1 MPLDDIGSQLTLS
14 RARTALED
22 LSLEAR
28 DCLRLWES
36 MKKILSEEELVK
48 FGVPDSS
55 TILPETISKSDVL
68 RWEAELK
75 QSLRRIIESQ
85 GSAFQKIRKL
95 LELHSNK
102 ETPLYEY
109 TRDLES
115 IFHLVVGLHRQDAL
129 PALVFH
135 YDTQGCEKVAKLIC
149 AMLLESEKEWK
160 EDSVEWAQKVKDYE
174 AWKRSEA
181 SQPSRRVVQ
190 RKRGEG
196 SDSGM
201 SKQEQLREEANV
213 EISPWASFNPNAPLE
228 RFSFADTTKMQASEA
243 NEMVR
248 PLRGVVDTLLLAALQ
263 RGIGVHH
270 SGLNREYRQ
279 V

>member
-1 MPLDDIGSQLTLS
+1 
-14 RARTALED
+14 
-22 LSLEAR
+22 
-28 DCLRLWES
+28 
-36 MKKILSEEELVK
+36 MKKIFSEEELVK
-48 FGVPDSS
+48 FGVPDPT
-55 TILPETISKSDVL
+55 TILPEAISKSDVL

-85 GSAFQKIRKL
+85 GSAFGKIRKL
-95 LELHSNK
+95 LELRSSQGIPPS
-102 ETPLYEY
+102 EFV
-109 TRDLES
+109 RDLES

-149 AMLLESEKEWK
+149 AMLLESEKDWK
-160 EDSVEWAQKVKDYE
+160 ESSVEWAQKIKDYE
-174 AWKRSEA
+174 DWKRSEA
-181 SQPSRRVVQ
+181 SQQSRRVVQ
-190 RKRGEG
+190 RNRGEG
-196 SDSGM
+196 SDSRM

-213 EISPWASFNPNAPLE
+213 ETSAWASFNPNAPLD
-228 RFSFADTTKMQASEA
+228 RFSFADTTKMQALEA
-243 NEMVR
+243 NEMIR

-263 RGIGVHH
+263 RGVGVHH